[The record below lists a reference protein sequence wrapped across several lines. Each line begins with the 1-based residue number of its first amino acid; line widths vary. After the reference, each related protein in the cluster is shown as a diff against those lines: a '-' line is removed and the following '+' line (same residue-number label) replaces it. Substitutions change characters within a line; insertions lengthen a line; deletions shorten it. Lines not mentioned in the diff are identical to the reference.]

1 VAVSAVEPAPEPY
14 RLVREG
20 RSAEA
25 ADYWRLAGDPF
36 AEAMAWTDS
45 ADPEER
51 VRGVK
56 LLDRIGAVGTAD
68 RIRADLRSE
77 GVAAVPARPRSSTRD
92 NPAGLT
98 NRQLDVARLVA
109 RNLSNAEIA
118 ERLFLSQKTVD
129 HHVSAIL
136 AKLAVPSRRA
146 VAIGAEELGLT

>member
-1 VAVSAVEPAPEPY
+1 
-14 RLVREG
+14 
-20 RSAEA
+20 
-25 ADYWRLAGDPF
+25 
-36 AEAMAWTDS
+36 MAW
-45 ADPEER
+45 ADASDADDR

-68 RIRADLRSE
+68 RIRAELRAD
-77 GVAAVPARPRSSTRD
+77 GVAGVPPRPRASTRD

-109 RNLSNAEIA
+109 RGLSNAEIA
-118 ERLFLSQKTVD
+118 ERLYLSRKTVD

-136 AKLAVPSRRA
+136 TKLALPSRRA